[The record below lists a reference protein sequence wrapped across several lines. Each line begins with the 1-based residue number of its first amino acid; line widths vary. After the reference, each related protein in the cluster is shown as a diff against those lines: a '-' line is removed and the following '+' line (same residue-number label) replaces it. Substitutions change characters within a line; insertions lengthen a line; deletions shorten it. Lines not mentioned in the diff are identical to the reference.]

1 MMIQVQEIKN
11 VVDKWGND
19 SENLMLIMREL
30 ETRSGS
36 NQVDKDTLKSLAEV
50 MNIPESTVSGFVDF
64 YTMFKKH
71 PRGKFLIRVSKSGPD
86 HVMGARDV
94 FDFIEEYL
102 GIKPGET
109 TADGM
114 FHLEACECLGV
125 SSVAPAMMVNYDIHG
140 NLNRER
146 LKKIFDDYKKKEPS
160 FKSDCGP
167 ETYADACII
176 DNAKQTKRLLEAIGK
191 VKPESVDSYV
201 QNGGYEGLKKT
212 LKECKPED
220 VVAVVKDS
228 GLRGRG
234 GAGFPAGMKWS
245 FVTKGDM
252 QKYVICNADEGEP
265 GTFKDRILMEGNPHA
280 VIEGMAI
287 CGYAIDAS
295 IGYIYVRGEFRK
307 SIELLQ
313 NAIDQAREKG
323 ILGKNIFGSG
333 FDFDLFI
340 KEGGGAYVCGEETS
354 LINSMEG
361 ARGYPRFKPPFPGG
375 AGFKNLPSNV
385 NNVETFASVPMIM
398 VQGADWYK
406 EMGPTNCSGTKLYCL
421 SGKMNNTGLIEM
433 PMGTTLKEIIN
444 DFGGGMKDGKKF
456 KFAHVGG
463 SAGGILGEDLM
474 DLPLDIDQTTKAGV
488 TLGSGVV
495 LVADEDTC
503 AVDYLLQIM
512 SFFEHESCGQC
523 VPCRVG
529 TSQLHH
535 ILKKFATRTAK
546 KEDLDVLVEKATLM
560 QKASLCALGQSPILP
575 IKTMLKYFKDEFIRH
590 CDPGYSCP
598 ECDRSLKRYYSGAGH

>member
-590 CDPGYSCP
+590 CDPEYSCP

>member
-361 ARGYPRFKPPFPGG
+361 ERGYPRFKPPFPGG

-535 ILKKFATRTAK
+535 ILKKFAARTAK